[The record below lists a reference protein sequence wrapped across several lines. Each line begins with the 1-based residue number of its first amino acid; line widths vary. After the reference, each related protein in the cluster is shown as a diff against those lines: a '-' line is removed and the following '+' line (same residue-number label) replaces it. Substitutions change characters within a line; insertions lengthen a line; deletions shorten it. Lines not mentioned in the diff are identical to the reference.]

1 MWSNERSHMLLVQV
15 QCGTISLEVIF
26 TMCTQLEETDI
37 LEPSLAIPG
46 HTQQKGTH
54 VCTKTQEIRNHT
66 SISDFRLLGF
76 SNHPEQQPL
85 LFGLFLGMYLV
96 TMLGNLLIILAI
108 VSDQHLH
115 TPMYFFLANLSLID
129 TCLSCTIVPKV
140 LVNTITQ
147 HHTITYTGCLMQM
160 YFFIALALLDDFLL
174 AVMAYDRYVAICLP
188 LHYTTIMCPQRCL
201 LLVATCWLCAH
212 LLAFSLTLL
221 MAQFSFCASHSI
233 PHFFC
238 DLLPVLKLACSD
250 TQIFQVMMFAE
261 GALAGVVP
269 LACVLVSYAHIM
281 HTILRIS
288 SAGGKHKVFS
298 TCGSHLSVVTLFYG
312 TLFLVYFRPSSS
324 YSADT
329 GMVASVI
336 YTMVTPMLNPFI
348 YSLRNRDMKGALW
361 RLPGWRRYS
370 TLQWEIRN
378 HTSISDFLLLGFSD
392 HPEQQPLLFGL
403 FLGMYLVTVLGN
415 LLIILAIV
423 SDQHLHTPM
432 YFFLANLS
440 LIDTCLS
447 CTIVPKVLVNTITQ
461 HHTITY
467 TGCLVQMYFFM
478 ALALLDD
485 FLLAVMAYDR
495 YVAICLPL
503 HYTTIMCPQ
512 RCLLLVAS
520 SWLCAHLLAF
530 SLTLLMAQFSFC
542 ASHSIPHFFCDL
554 LPVLKLACSDTQIF
568 QVMMFA
574 EAALAGVV
582 PLACVLV
589 SYAHIMHTILRVSSA
604 GGKHK
609 LFSTCGSHLTVVTL
623 FYGTVFLVYFQPSSS
638 YSAGTGMMA
647 SVVYT
652 MVTPMLNP
660 FIYSLRNRDMKGALW
675 RLLSRT
681 GSGLPP

>member
-1 MWSNERSHMLLVQV
+1 MTSLANQIS
-15 QCGTISLEVIF
+15 SLEVS
-26 TMCTQLEETDI
+26 ET
-37 LEPSLAIPG
+37 EA
-46 HTQQKGTH
+46 
-54 VCTKTQEIRNHT
+54 
-66 SISDFRLLGF
+66 
-76 SNHPEQQPL
+76 
-85 LFGLFLGMYLV
+85 
-96 TMLGNLLIILAI
+96 
-108 VSDQHLH
+108 DQH
-115 TPMYFFLANLSLID
+115 
-129 TCLSCTIVPKV
+129 V
-140 LVNTITQ
+140 Q
-147 HHTITYTGCLMQM
+147 
-160 YFFIALALLDDFLL
+160 
-174 AVMAYDRYVAICLP
+174 
-188 LHYTTIMCPQRCL
+188 
-201 LLVATCWLCAH
+201 
-212 LLAFSLTLL
+212 
-221 MAQFSFCASHSI
+221 
-233 PHFFC
+233 
-238 DLLPVLKLACSD
+238 
-250 TQIFQVMMFAE
+250 
-261 GALAGVVP
+261 
-269 LACVLVSYAHIM
+269 
-281 HTILRIS
+281 
-288 SAGGKHKVFS
+288 
-298 TCGSHLSVVTLFYG
+298 
-312 TLFLVYFRPSSS
+312 
-324 YSADT
+324 
-329 GMVASVI
+329 
-336 YTMVTPMLNPFI
+336 
-348 YSLRNRDMKGALW
+348 
-361 RLPGWRRYS
+361 
-370 TLQWEIRN
+370 EIRN

-403 FLGMYLVTVLGN
+403 FLGMYLVTMLGN

-675 RLLSRT
+675 RLLACRKCCI
-681 GSGLPP
+681 L

>member
-1 MWSNERSHMLLVQV
+1 MTSLANP
-15 QCGTISLEVIF
+15 ISTLEVS
-26 TMCTQLEETDI
+26 ET
-37 LEPSLAIPG
+37 EAG
-46 HTQQKGTH
+46 QH
-54 VCTKTQEIRNHT
+54 VQEIRNHT
-66 SISDFRLLGF
+66 SV
-76 SNHPEQQPL
+76 SN
-85 LFGLFLGMYLV
+85 
-96 TMLGNLLIILAI
+96 
-108 VSDQHLH
+108 
-115 TPMYFFLANLSLID
+115 
-129 TCLSCTIVPKV
+129 
-140 LVNTITQ
+140 
-147 HHTITYTGCLMQM
+147 
-160 YFFIALALLDDFLL
+160 
-174 AVMAYDRYVAICLP
+174 
-188 LHYTTIMCPQRCL
+188 
-201 LLVATCWLCAH
+201 
-212 LLAFSLTLL
+212 
-221 MAQFSFCASHSI
+221 
-233 PHFFC
+233 
-238 DLLPVLKLACSD
+238 
-250 TQIFQVMMFAE
+250 
-261 GALAGVVP
+261 
-269 LACVLVSYAHIM
+269 
-281 HTILRIS
+281 
-288 SAGGKHKVFS
+288 
-298 TCGSHLSVVTLFYG
+298 
-312 TLFLVYFRPSSS
+312 
-324 YSADT
+324 
-329 GMVASVI
+329 
-336 YTMVTPMLNPFI
+336 
-348 YSLRNRDMKGALW
+348 
-361 RLPGWRRYS
+361 
-370 TLQWEIRN
+370 
-378 HTSISDFLLLGFSD
+378 FLLLGFSD
-392 HPEQQPLLFGL
+392 HPHQQPLLFGL

-415 LLIILAIV
+415 LLIILATV
-423 SDQHLHTPM
+423 SNQHLHTPM

-440 LIDTCLS
+440 FIDTCFS
-447 CTIVPKVLVNTITQ
+447 CTIVPKVLVNTLTQ

-467 TGCLVQMYFFM
+467 TGCLIQMYFFM

-675 RLLSRT
+675 RLLTINVHTVHHNLLSSQNALVSAFMRKCCATDRYPHPLAGIVEVCRERCLTGAQSLGGPEGLNSTLFSQAYVLENGFHCGKSGRSYVRRIGSTGGHELSVTSSTTPPLGRGLTVPQVLQSR
-681 GSGLPP
+681 SVP